1 MICKMKKTTEMKKV
15 GANMMLAGFE
25 YFQSD
30 RDAQWYFQLKAPNG
44 GILMQSGSYLS
55 EHDCLEGIDMVRRYA
70 DVAIIE
76 HASSIRL

>member
-1 MICKMKKTTEMKKV
+1 MKKPSEIKTLR
-15 GANMMLAGFE
+15 GNMMLAGFE

-55 EHDCLEGIDMVRRYA
+55 EHECLEGIDMVRRYA

-76 HASSIRL
+76 CASSIRL

>member
-1 MICKMKKTTEMKKV
+1 MKKSTKIKSLGV
-15 GANMMLAGFE
+15 NMMLAGFE

-55 EHDCLEGIDMVRRYA
+55 EHECLEGIDMVRRYA

-76 HASSIRL
+76 PAPSIR